1 MTVSVNMRGKPLY
14 MNFRR
19 RKQNGLSRLLLMPI
33 LLKGLERHKG
43 LFYCGKFCVVMN
55 AVGELKIARNGGNII
70 SNPHLE

>member
-1 MTVSVNMRGKPLY
+1 
-14 MNFRR
+14 
-19 RKQNGLSRLLLMPI
+19 MPI

-55 AVGELKIARNGGNII
+55 AVGELKIARKGGNII

>member
-43 LFYCGKFCVVMN
+43 LFYCGKFCVVMY
-55 AVGELKIARNGGNII
+55 AVDELKFESMGGYII